1 MKITSIDSF
10 ILTVPTPKPMA
21 LNYAQQKLVVAEI
34 STDEGIAGLGYSLV
48 FGGGGAEAV
57 LVYLETRLRP
67 VVLGE
72 DPLFVERL
80 WERMFRAD
88 MGIKKQGV
96 AAYALSALDIG
107 LWDIAGKAAGLPLY
121 KLWGAVTDR
130 IPAYGSGGW
139 SKYSERELIAEAEK
153 YAALGCKHYKMKIH
167 HPDPRENRKRVEAVR
182 RALGEGVRMMV
193 DVNQR
198 LDVLANIRQ
207 ARSLEDFDLVWY
219 EEPVLA
225 DDIAACAEVARAIGI
240 PVATGE
246 NNYTRFEFRE
256 LIERRAARYL
266 MPDVC
271 RANGFSETLRIGR
284 LAGAHQ
290 VAVAPHVVH
299 ELSLHAV
306 GALSNGFLVEF
317 IDWTPPDLFEEMPA
331 CKDGHFRIPDRP
343 GHGMALARGAK
354 RRLCFTS
361 SRNTL
366 RLIAS
371 SSQSLSATAL
381 ARRGLRST
389 SAISPNTLPGPTAS
403 TRLPPTRIATRPRR
417 TTYISTPARPSVR
430 IVFPAS

>member
-1 MKITSIDSF
+1 MKITSVDSF
-10 ILTVPTPKPMA
+10 VLAVPTPKPMA

-34 STDEGIAGLGYSLV
+34 ATDEGVNGLGYSLV

-57 LVYLETRLRP
+57 HAYLETRLAP
-67 VVLGE
+67 ALIGE

-80 WERMFRAD
+80 WEKMFRTD
-88 MGIKKQGV
+88 MGMKKQGV

-121 KLWGAVTDR
+121 KLWGAVSDR

-139 SKYSERELIAEAEK
+139 SKYSERELVAEAQK
-153 YAALGCKHYKMKIH
+153 YAALGCKYYKMKIH
-167 HPDPRENRKRVEAVR
+167 HADPRENRKRVEAVR

-207 ARSLEDFDLVWY
+207 AAALEDLDLVWY

-225 DDIAACAEVARAIGI
+225 DDIAACAEVAHAIRI

-284 LAGAHQ
+284 LAGA
-290 VAVAPHVVH
+290 P
-299 ELSLHAV
+299 
-306 GALSNGFLVEF
+306 G
-317 IDWTPPDLFEEMPA
+317 
-331 CKDGHFRIPDRP
+331 RDRAARRAR
-343 GHGMALARGAK
+343 ALAARG
-354 RRLCFTS
+354 RR
-361 SRNTL
+361 
-366 RLIAS
+366 
-371 SSQSLSATAL
+371 AL
-381 ARRGLRST
+381 ER
-389 SAISPNTLPGPTAS
+389 LPGG
-403 TRLPPTRIATRPRR
+403 
-417 TTYISTPARPSVR
+417 V
-430 IVFPAS
+430 